1 MKRFTFI
8 LGVCLTFFVFSCTPA
23 PNQKEKTATQ
33 TMEKELRH
41 VVLFKFKDGV
51 SADTLKAMEL
61 AFKGL
66 ATEIK
71 EVKHLECGLNNSPEN
86 LNQGF
91 THCFLVTFASEND
104 RAAYLPHPAH
114 KAFVANHLSTTLDK
128 VCVVDYWS
136 DVVK

>member
-8 LGVCLTFFVFSCTPA
+8 LGVCLTVLVFSCTSVA
-23 PNQKEKTATQ
+23 NQKDKNPP
-33 TMEKELRH
+33 MEKELRH

-51 SADTLKAMEL
+51 SADSLKAMEL

-71 EVKHLECGLNNSPEN
+71 EVKHLEFGLNNSPEN

-91 THCFLVTFASEND
+91 THCFVVTFASESD
-104 RAAYLPHPAH
+104 RAVYLPHPAH

-128 VCVVDYWS
+128 VCVVDFWA
-136 DVVK
+136 DAVK